1 MDSGRIEIPKDIL
14 WKSLLED
21 IFPEFLKYFISQADD
36 IFDFSL
42 GVSFLDK
49 ELEQLFPEGNTS
61 NHRADKLAKVY
72 LKNGIE
78 QWILVHV
85 EVQGYEDETFPE
97 RMFQYFYRIRDR
109 YSQSVM
115 AFAILTDA
123 NKRYRPKEYR
133 YKFFETE
140 VIYSYH
146 FLKLTDYKPID
157 FQPNN
162 NLFAIA
168 LEVAWHGLQ
177 KKSLDDT
184 KLYKLKFDLCRRVLN
199 RGYTFQDFV
208 KLFNFIKFYVSFG
221 NQELFAKFEEE
232 IRTETNQPQSNMGI
246 VEAVE
251 VYIKQKAEEIGLE
264 RGMQKGME
272 EGELKKA
279 KIAIPKLFMRGM
291 SIEDIAETLEVSSKF
306 VRATLKASKQ
316 N

>member
-1 MDSGRIEIPKDIL
+1 MIFGQRIG
-14 WKSLLED
+14 
-21 IFPEFLKYFISQADD
+21 AT
-36 IFDFSL
+36 
-42 GVSFLDK
+42 
-49 ELEQLFPEGNTS
+49 FPEGNTS
-61 NHRADKLAKVY
+61 NRRADKLAKVY
-72 LKNGIE
+72 LKNGVE

-85 EVQGYEDETFPE
+85 EVQGYEDDTFSE

-146 FLKLTDYKPID
+146 FLKLIDYKPSD
-157 FQPNN
+157 FQTNN

-168 LEVAWHGLQ
+168 LEVAWYSLQ
-177 KKSLDDT
+177 KKKLDDT

-232 IRTETNQPQSNMGI
+232 IRTETNQSQSTMGI

-251 VYIKQKAEEIGLE
+251 AYIKQKAEEIGLE
-264 RGMQKGME
+264 KGMQEGLQKGMEKGMEMGRERGME

-291 SIEDIAETLEVSSKF
+291 SIEDIAETLEVSAKF

>member
-1 MDSGRIEIPKDIL
+1 MNVSKDAL
-14 WKSLLED
+14 WKSIIESLIDDFLRYF
-21 IFPEFLKYFISQADD
+21 FPDYVDQIDFDRGFEFLDT
-36 IFDFSL
+36 
-42 GVSFLDK
+42 
-49 ELEQLFPEGNTS
+49 ELQKLIPDNPGKKR
-61 NHRADKLAKVY
+61 HADKLIKVW
-72 LKNGIE
+72 LLSGAEVWFLI
-78 QWILVHV
+78 HV

-232 IRTETNQPQSNMGI
+232 IRTETNTRIFQFWM
-246 VEAVE
+246 
-251 VYIKQKAEEIGLE
+251 Y
-264 RGMQKGME
+264 
-272 EGELKKA
+272 
-279 KIAIPKLFMRGM
+279 
-291 SIEDIAETLEVSSKF
+291 
-306 VRATLKASKQ
+306 
-316 N
+316 